1 MTKDQIRKIYLQKR
15 LQLSEGEFQ
24 ILNRKIADQF
34 FMGIDLSFIGVLH
47 SFLPIEKQREVNT
60 WLIIERIRREFPNVR
75 ISIPKVNNQTSM
87 MDSYYFEGLHQL
99 EKNTWGIP
107 EPKQGIPTP
116 TEKINAV
123 LVPLLG
129 FDKKGNRVGYGRG
142 FYDKFLALLNPE
154 CVKIGLSLFPP
165 VEKINDVQPYDVP
178 LNIIV
183 TPAGTVTIKASQPKD

>member
-24 ILNRKIADQF
+24 ILNRKITDQF
-34 FMGIDLSFIGVLH
+34 FMGIDLSFISVLH

-60 WLIIERIRREFPNVR
+60 WLIIDRVRREFPNVR
-75 ISIPKVNNQTSM
+75 ISVPKVNNQTSM

-142 FYDKFLALLNPE
+142 FYDKFLGTLNPE